1 MLAVVTSK
9 ERLAAIITLH
19 QNCPTCKE
27 ITANNIAPEKNHQE
41 LRGERFNCSEEV
53 FWTSQ
58 SVQEVAGLSPHES
71 SMKSCHHQCRACSI
85 LVAGASE

>member
-1 MLAVVTSK
+1 VGRGASNHRVLMLAVVTSK

-41 LRGERFNCSEEV
+41 L
-53 FWTSQ
+53 
-58 SVQEVAGLSPHES
+58 
-71 SMKSCHHQCRACSI
+71 
-85 LVAGASE
+85 